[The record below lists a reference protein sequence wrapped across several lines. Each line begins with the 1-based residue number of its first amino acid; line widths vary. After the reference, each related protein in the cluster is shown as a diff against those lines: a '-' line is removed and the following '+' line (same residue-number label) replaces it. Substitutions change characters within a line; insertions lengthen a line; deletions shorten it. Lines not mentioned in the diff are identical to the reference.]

1 MTMVRA
7 DHSHAMSCHCII
19 CYTGGVSIHI
29 TYYKW
34 FSWWV
39 LMSLHH
45 LLHWG
50 SLHTHNIQVI
60 FLMNPQKCD
69 VCHIYTIKEEGMS
82 YLCSHSQHHS
92 RVFLCRVSSGCVWV
106 SFIHRRHINIGVA
119 RPVGTKLP
127 MLHVTCLLTCW
138 GYLYIWAEFAELLWT
153 QGSDTPVYSLLPPT
167 LYWHQSR
174 DVMDC
179 NRHQHRN
186 MDTK

>member
-1 MTMVRA
+1 MCVVLINY
-7 DHSHAMSCHCII
+7 DHGQSWPLPCLVSCHCII
-19 CYTGGVSIHI
+19 CYTGGVSIH
-29 TYYKW
+29 TTYKW

-45 LLHWG
+45 VLHWG
-50 SLHTHNIQVI
+50 SLHTHNIQLI
-60 FLMNPQKCD
+60 FLMNPQKCE
-69 VCHIYTIKEEGMS
+69 VCHIYKIEEEGMS

-138 GYLYIWAEFAELLWT
+138 GYLYIWVGFAEFLWT
-153 QGSDTPVYSLLPPT
+153 RGQTVLVPVYSLFPCYSLAA
-167 LYWHQSR
+167 SISG
-174 DVMDC
+174 
-179 NRHQHRN
+179 
-186 MDTK
+186 